1 MAVTADVVVAGGGV
15 IGTAIAWRAAAA
27 GLDTVLVDP
36 AHGDAA
42 SLVAAGML
50 APVSEALFGEG
61 ALLRINLLA
70 VARFGSF
77 AAELEEVTGHRVGLR
92 REGTLAI
99 AYDPGDYAALMRLT
113 AFRRSAGLD
122 AEELDSRACRKL
134 ESFLTPDVHGGVL
147 FPGDWSVDNR
157 RYAAALREAAAA
169 AKVRMVRDR
178 VTEVLT
184 RDGRARGVRLADGGE
199 IDSAQVVVAAGCW
212 SSAVAGLP
220 EQVRAAVRPVKGQLL
235 RLRHPDGMPPVI
247 SHTIR
252 ATVRGADVYLV
263 PRADGEV
270 VVGATQEERGPDRTV
285 TAGAVHDL
293 LHDAMSVL
301 PVTSE
306 LILAETCAGL
316 RPGTPDNGPIVGG
329 FGVDGAA
336 AGHRPLPQRH
346 PDVAGD
352 RGRHRGLPHRA
363 AARGGVGAVHARALP
378 VPVPGESAVSLQVK
392 LNGEPRELPDGSTIA
407 QAVAE
412 LTAAP
417 AGVAAALNG
426 DVVPR
431 GSWAATPLR
440 DGDQV
445 EVVTAVQGG

>member
-27 GLDTVLVDP
+27 GLDTILVDP

-77 AAELEEVTGHRVGLR
+77 AAELEEVTGHRIGLR

-99 AYDPGDYAALMRLT
+99 AYDPGDYAALVRLT

-134 ESFLTPDVHGGVL
+134 ESYLAPDVHGGVL

-157 RYAAALREAAAA
+157 RYAAALHEAAA
-169 AKVRMVRDR
+169 AKVRMVQDR

-184 RDGRARGVRLADGGE
+184 LDGRARGVRLADGDE

-270 VVGATQEERGPDRTV
+270 IVGATQEEHGPDRTV

-306 LILAETCAGL
+306 LVLAETCAGL

-329 FGVDGAA
+329 FGVDGVLLATGHYRNGILMSPVTADAIVACLTGQPPAA
-336 AGHRPLPQRH
+336 QWEPFTPERFL
-346 PDVAGD
+346 
-352 RGRHRGLPHRA
+352 
-363 AARGGVGAVHARALP
+363 
-378 VPVPGESAVSLQVK
+378 
-392 LNGEPRELPDGSTIA
+392 PREGA
-407 QAVAE
+407 
-412 LTAAP
+412 
-417 AGVAAALNG
+417 
-426 DVVPR
+426 R
-431 GSWAATPLR
+431 
-440 DGDQV
+440 
-445 EVVTAVQGG
+445 